1 MSNAMW
7 KDVRKMTR
15 EEIEDELKALKQVR
29 ELSNKVNVDK
39 LLKQEL
45 DLEPLQKLNL
55 TMTANGALYH
65 RVKGMLPELMEKIYN
80 ERVIFKKKMLAA
92 EQEYEKTKN
101 KELIKEIARCNN
113 IQMAR
118 KIQLNSA
125 YGAIGNQYF
134 RYYKLANAEAITL
147 SGQVSIQWIMNKVN
161 SYLNKILKTGSE
173 DYVIASDT
181 DSLYIN
187 MGPLVENVF
196 EGREKTTESIVS
208 FLDKVCSMEF
218 EKYIES
224 SYQELADYVN
234 AYEQKMFMKRECV
247 AERGIWTAKKRY
259 ILSVWDSEGVRYKE
273 PKLKIKGIEA
283 IKSSTPAPCRKML
296 KDSFNI
302 MMSGTEDDMIS
313 FIDKCRLEF
322 RTLPP
327 ESISFPRSA
336 SDVQKY
342 SSSSDIYIK
351 GTPIHVR
358 GALLFNHYIK
368 QNKLTN
374 KYSLIQNGEKI
385 KFVYLKKPNT
395 IHENVITFIQ
405 DFPKELNLD
414 KYIDYELQFEKAFL
428 EPLKIILDSIG
439 WNVEKTSSLE
449 SFFF

>member
-1 MSNAMW
+1 
-7 KDVRKMTR
+7 
-15 EEIEDELKALKQVR
+15 
-29 ELSNKVNVDK
+29 
-39 LLKQEL
+39 
-45 DLEPLQKLNL
+45 
-55 TMTANGALYH
+55 
-65 RVKGMLPELMEKIYN
+65 
-80 ERVIFKKKMLAA
+80 
-92 EQEYEKTKN
+92 
-101 KELIKEIARCNN
+101 
-113 IQMAR
+113 
-118 KIQLNSA
+118 
-125 YGAIGNQYF
+125 
-134 RYYKLANAEAITL
+134 
-147 SGQVSIQWIMNKVN
+147 
-161 SYLNKILKTGSE
+161 
-173 DYVIASDT
+173 
-181 DSLYIN
+181 

-296 KDSFNI
+296 KESFNI